1 MANNYILRYLP
12 VAVDDLISIFD
23 WIASDSPSNAAA
35 FVDKLDQRLGN
46 LETHPFLGRIPK
58 DDKLKISGYRV
69 LVIESYLVFYI
80 IRGKTVEIH
89 RVVHGSRNLEIAAFD
104 QAIAAEQALSWGL
117 ITRIADDGKT
127 VAEAE
132 NMVKEIL
139 QGSLVSFGWSKQL
152 LTDSFHSSF
161 EAQLQKE
168 RKGLASCAAHGD
180 GKEGLKA
187 FTEKRKPVFNK
198 G

>member
-89 RVVHGSRNLEIAAFD
+89 RVVHGSRHL
-104 QAIAAEQALSWGL
+104 
-117 ITRIADDGKT
+117 DDI
-127 VAEAE
+127 V
-132 NMVKEIL
+132 
-139 QGSLVSFGWSKQL
+139 
-152 LTDSFHSSF
+152 
-161 EAQLQKE
+161 
-168 RKGLASCAAHGD
+168 
-180 GKEGLKA
+180 
-187 FTEKRKPVFNK
+187 
-198 G
+198 